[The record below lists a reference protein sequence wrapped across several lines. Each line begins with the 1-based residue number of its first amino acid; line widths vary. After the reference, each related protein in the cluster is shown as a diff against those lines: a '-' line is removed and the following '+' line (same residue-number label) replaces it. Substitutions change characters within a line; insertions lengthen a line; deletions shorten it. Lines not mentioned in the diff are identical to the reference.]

1 MTIDAGAVRA
11 LRAGRSLLPAGVI
24 RVDGQFAR
32 GDAVIVRGPDGAEIG
47 RGLVAYDAADADKL
61 KGRPSAD
68 IMLVIGIGG
77 RTEMIHRDD
86 LALGRE

>member
-1 MTIDAGAVRA
+1 
-11 LRAGRSLLPAGVI
+11 VI

-61 KGRPSAD
+61 KRRPSAD